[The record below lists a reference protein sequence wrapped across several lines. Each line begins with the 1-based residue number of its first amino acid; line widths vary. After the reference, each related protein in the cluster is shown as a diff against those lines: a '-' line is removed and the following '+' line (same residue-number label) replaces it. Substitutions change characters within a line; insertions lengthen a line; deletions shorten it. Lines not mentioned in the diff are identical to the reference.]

1 MRKRR
6 YTYPDDWEQIAREIK
21 ERAGWKCQKC
31 GAPHGVLINRRI
43 DDPYIWQEWR
53 EGTMGKEAEFIWR
66 APVKVVVSVH
76 HIGVPK
82 PDGSPGDSL
91 DKSDNRPEN
100 LIALCARC
108 HLIADLEVSK
118 KHAKETKNENKHKQI
133 QSSGQLELW
142 S

>member
-1 MRKRR
+1 MRKKR
-6 YTYPDDWEQIAREIK
+6 YTYSDDWQQIAREVK
-21 ERAGWKCQKC
+21 ERAGWKCTRC
-31 GAPHGVLINRRI
+31 NAPHGEFIRRRK
-43 DDPYIWQEWR
+43 DNPYIWKLST
-53 EGTMGKEAEFIWR
+53 EGTKADRDWHAAKRLI
-66 APVKVVVSVH
+66 VSVH
-76 HIGVPK
+76 HMGVTK

-118 KHAKETKNENKHKQI
+118 KHRKETIAENKLKQI
-133 QSSGQLELW
+133 QSSGQLEIW